1 MVDDTVVTLGDN
13 TRFEVRDDLVSAEL
27 ATGNVALGLLEG
39 TFRLV
44 TGPLTGPLTG
54 GPERPLVV
62 TTPLATIGVRDTDF
76 WGRQSAEPLQVAL
89 LGGAGVSVENRAGR
103 VEITEIGAVA
113 SVTAPDRA
121 PSPPLRLTPEQL
133 EAAAGTVSW

>member
-44 TGPLTGPLTG
+44 TGPLTG

-62 TTPLATIGVRDTDF
+62 TTPLATIGVRGTDF

-121 PSPPLRLTPEQL
+121 PSPPVHRTAEQL

>member
-1 MVDDTVVTLGDN
+1 MWSRRGCFSPNARRPLAPGAEILLGDAVGTGEATRIELRMVDDTVVTLGDN
-13 TRFEVRDDLVSAEL
+13 ARVEVRNYLVSAEL

-44 TGPLTGPLTG
+44 TGRLTG

-62 TTPLATIGVRDTDF
+62 TTPLATIGAAT
-76 WGRQSAEPLQVAL
+76 
-89 LGGAGVSVENRAGR
+89 
-103 VEITEIGAVA
+103 
-113 SVTAPDRA
+113 SVTARDRA
-121 PSPPLRLTPEQL
+121 PSPPVRLTPEQL

>member
-13 TRFEVRDDLVSAEL
+13 TRFEVRDDLASAEL

-54 GPERPLVV
+54 GPERPLVA
-62 TTPLATIGVRDTDF
+62 TTPLATIGAAT
-76 WGRQSAEPLQVAL
+76 
-89 LGGAGVSVENRAGR
+89 
-103 VEITEIGAVA
+103 

-121 PSPPLRLTPEQL
+121 PSPPVPLTPEQL

>member
-27 ATGNVALGLLEG
+27 ATGNVALSLLEG

-62 TTPLATIGVRDTDF
+62 TTPLATIGVRGTDF
-76 WGRQSAEPLQVAL
+76 WGRQSAELLQVAL
-89 LGGAGVSVENRAGR
+89 LGGAGV
-103 VEITEIGAVA
+103 
-113 SVTAPDRA
+113 
-121 PSPPLRLTPEQL
+121 
-133 EAAAGTVSW
+133 